1 MKKDAVKGKL
11 KVVQEILAFKASCDG
26 FPNLKLSNSLP
37 SINKLLDVIA
47 FLMDLIKSVVG
58 LEALKDKLI
67 NMLSYEMEGFEL
79 AIKKVLKTLIKEV
92 FSCSISP
99 TIPMDLIT
107 TGIDVDLSRID
118 FFNILKVNPDSV
130 EGSILFGDPNKDF
143 NYFLS
148 DTVELGTPNNWKNL
162 LIVTYSPTG
171 IVDGEVKN
179 DVINIKIDPSYTNK
193 SVFTFLN
200 KFIDSIR
207 FLPEAN
213 TVPNI
218 INTVFGTIS
227 SVAGKNFITLKQD
240 AEFETLMN
248 KILSNYDDTQV
259 ELDNTFIEFSN
270 EERFKIEERALELQ
284 NGTVILKECEYA
296 PSKVNLSSIQ
306 DLLVSLSGATT
317 SGERKTILTKHL
329 KILADE
335 STENVGDENKK
346 LGELTFFLNLIKGLV
361 LVILKSIAGPAMIL
375 IFCIYLKLAYNTL
388 NFNDLKEFIKTN
400 LKFYLDMVKKIIID
414 TIQKTLLSFLF
425 NVLKE
430 LIICNFTKNLKQT
443 QKQYQLSLAGLSG
456 KAKFDQIEL
465 INKIASLGI
474 GI

>member
-1 MKKDAVKGKL
+1 MKKNAVKGKL
-11 KVVQEILAFKASCDG
+11 KVVTDILAFKASCDG
-26 FPNLKLSNSLP
+26 FPNLKVFNSLP

-92 FSCSISP
+92 FSCGISP

-107 TGIDVDLSRID
+107 TGIDIDLSRID
-118 FFNILKVNPDSV
+118 FFNILKVDPDSV

-148 DTVELGTPNNWKNL
+148 DTVQLGTPNNWKNL

-179 DVINIKIDPSYTNK
+179 DVINIKIHPSYTNK
-193 SVFTFLN
+193 TIFTFLN

-207 FLPEAN
+207 FLPEVN
-213 TVPNI
+213 TVPNV
-218 INTVFGTIS
+218 INTVFGTVS

-240 AEFETLMN
+240 AEFETLMD

-270 EERFKIEERALELQ
+270 EERFKIDQRALELQ
-284 NGTVILKECEYA
+284 SGTVILKECEDA
-296 PSKVNLSSIQ
+296 PSTVNLRSIQ
-306 DLLVSLSGATT
+306 NLLLAISGTTT
-317 SGERKTILTKHL
+317 SGERKTVLTKHL

-335 STENVGDENKK
+335 STENVSDENKK
-346 LGELTFFLNLIKGLV
+346 LGELTFFLNLIKGLL

-375 IFCIYLKLAYNTL
+375 VFCIYLKLAYNTL
-388 NFNDLKEFIKTN
+388 NFNDLKQFIKTN
-400 LKFYLDMVKKIIID
+400 LKFYLDMVKKIVIE

-465 INKIASLGI
+465 INKVASLGI